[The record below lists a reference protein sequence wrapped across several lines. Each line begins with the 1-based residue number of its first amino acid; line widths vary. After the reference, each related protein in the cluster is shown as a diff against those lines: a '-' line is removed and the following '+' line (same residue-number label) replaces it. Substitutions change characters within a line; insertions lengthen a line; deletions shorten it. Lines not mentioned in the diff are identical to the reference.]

1 MALKGLDIFK
11 LSPKKNCKEC
21 GSPTCMAFCMKVAQ
35 GAVALDKCPYFSEE
49 AKAKLSE
56 ATAPP
61 MKTITVGNDIKLGGE
76 TVLFRHEKTLV
87 NRNRF
92 AVPVCTCMDEAA
104 ADQKLADIQKVD
116 YERIGEREYIEF
128 VMVRCEKDSA
138 GKWEDLVKKA
148 AATGRTLIL
157 NCTCPECAKKAL
169 AICKDGKPILNG
181 ATPENYEEMSAI
193 ATEAGVTLGVH
204 ADSLSELHDL
214 IAKLEAAGNKNLII
228 DVTGK
233 TVKETFA
240 NTVLVRRTA
249 LKDGD
254 RTFGYPSIVDLAKL
268 AAGDEHLE
276 TALAAVFTLKYGSII
291 VMERLGYAEALPLY
305 GLRQNVFTDPQK
317 PMKVAPGIYPMNGAT
332 PDDPCMLTVDF
343 ALTYFLVSGEIER
356 SNVPVNLLITDAS
369 GMSVLTAWAAGKFSS
384 SSIKKFFDEFEL
396 DKKINNRTLVIPG
409 KVAVM
414 KGEIQDKLPD
424 WNVVVGTRE
433 AVEIVKFLKDG
444 EHIKAAEAVA
454 ATKKPK
460 EEKKEVVDADA
471 PIDYSKIVI
480 PEIPHKDLGVTYKQ
494 RNVESKK
501 FVTIGERIHCISPVI
516 REAMATFNPD
526 PILERAAQQ
535 IKAGATYLDVNIGP
549 AESNGPELMT
559 WAVKLLQEN
568 FNNVPLA
575 LDTANKKAIEAG
587 IRVYN
592 RTNGKPIVNSADAG
606 SRISNIDLA
615 AANDA
620 IVIALCSAD
629 GIAKDNDERMHHC
642 HTMLD
647 RGMALG
653 MEAEDLWFD
662 PLFLVVKGMQ
672 DKQMDVLNAI
682 KLFADEGLK
691 STGGLSNNSNG
702 APKTLR
708 PIMDSALVAMAMM
721 QGLTSAIVNPNDLRL
736 METSSPA
743 ISSRTTSCI
752 PTAIWRSDPQTLS
765 PSPDFSGLGAAA
777 FSEHGENA
785 GKCRKSPHFP
795 HAPMA
800 FSRAMQTPCLPP
812 CPRTRQVS

>member
-35 GAVALDKCPYFSEE
+35 GAIALDKCPYFSEE

-291 VMERLGYAEALPLY
+291 VMERIGYAEALPLY

-682 KLFADEGLK
+682 KLFSDEGLK

-736 METSSPA
+736 MET
-743 ISSRTTSCI
+743 IKSCDI
-752 PTAIWRSDPQTLS
+752 FKNNELYSDSYL
-765 PSPDFSGLGAAA
+765 
-777 FSEHGENA
+777 EI
-785 GKCRKSPHFP
+785 
-795 HAPMA
+795 
-800 FSRAMQTPCLPP
+800 
-812 CPRTRQVS
+812 